1 MYLDRMT
8 GLIMLGAKGGGGS
21 AGGGSCKFYE
31 CASVDDGGSWSGY
44 EWLLTATEGG
54 ECVYTKSETLTE
66 GLPWTSVKPK
76 VGKSYSEDALIAA
89 SFLYAG
95 EPFKPLTLTAE
106 EAGSTV
112 TLNAQ
117 GNPTTDG
124 IEYRTG
130 LSGVWESYTIG
141 TTITLNE
148 AGDSV
153 QFQNRNTE
161 LSNGNEDYVHFSLT
175 GRIAA
180 SGSIQ
185 SMLNYVDYCT
195 DWCFYKLFAGNT
207 ALTSAPELTASRLA
221 SSCYYSMFEGDS
233 NVTKA
238 PVLNAEDLK
247 PNCYYNMVIDTGI
260 TSISLPAKGLVTAC
274 YGAIAARTP
283 LSYIEVGFSE
293 WVDGACAWW
302 LDEVAYPGTFVCPP
316 DLPEMRGSGYIPYG
330 WNIVRRTAEPEQP
343 EVPDYADLIDDSTE
357 FLLYKGL
364 TDVSGKDIT
373 VENNGLTAKSD
384 GIYLSKERY
393 AVIPANAL
401 PATVFTDNTS
411 WSIEIKFRCTDVDMF
426 YSATSANSAV
436 CLFGNSSCDERF
448 DMLATNDGRLLIGT
462 FDDSV
467 FGWSIDTE
475 WHTWKITHSSD
486 NVFTHYFDETQKSS
500 QTKIDRDIRIN
511 PLYIG
516 WNSESS
522 SSARYGYPF
531 VIEYIKIASTDG
543 GNT

>member
-1 MYLDRMT
+1 MT
-8 GLIMLGAKGGGGS
+8 GLIMLGAGGGGGS
-21 AGGGSCKFYE
+21 TGGGKFYE
-31 CASVDDGGSWSGY
+31 CASVDDGGTWSGY

-76 VGKSYSEDALIAA
+76 VGKSYSEDALVAA
-89 SFLYAG
+89 AFLYAGG

-124 IEYRTG
+124 LEYRTG

-161 LSNGNEDYVHFSLT
+161 LSTGKQDYVRFALT
-175 GRIAA
+175 GRISA

-195 DWCFYKLFAGNT
+195 DWCFWGMFMNNT

-221 SSCYYSMFEGDS
+221 SHCYYAMFEGDS
-233 NVTKA
+233 NITKA

-247 PNCYYNMVIDTGI
+247 PECYSSMLYSTGI
-260 TSISLPAKGLVTAC
+260 TSISLPAKGLVTFC
-274 YGAIAARTP
+274 YHAIAARTP

-293 WVDGACAWW
+293 WVDGTCGYW
-302 LDEVAYPGTFVCPP
+302 LDEVASTGTFVCPQ

-330 WNIVRRTAEPEQP
+330 WNIVRR
-343 EVPDYADLIDDSTE
+343 
-357 FLLYKGL
+357 
-364 TDVSGKDIT
+364 
-373 VENNGLTAKSD
+373 
-384 GIYLSKERY
+384 
-393 AVIPANAL
+393 
-401 PATVFTDNTS
+401 
-411 WSIEIKFRCTDVDMF
+411 
-426 YSATSANSAV
+426 
-436 CLFGNSSCDERF
+436 
-448 DMLATNDGRLLIGT
+448 
-462 FDDSV
+462 
-467 FGWSIDTE
+467 
-475 WHTWKITHSSD
+475 
-486 NVFTHYFDETQKSS
+486 
-500 QTKIDRDIRIN
+500 
-511 PLYIG
+511 
-516 WNSESS
+516 
-522 SSARYGYPF
+522 
-531 VIEYIKIASTDG
+531 
-543 GNT
+543 